1 MPRQDLALFDGEGQY
16 DVGAVLQP
24 PSKFREEFLKQC
36 DTLRDTQARQRQ
48 QGLDPRSAM
57 VAP

>member
-16 DVGAVLQP
+16 DLGAVLQP

-36 DTLRDTQARQRQ
+36 DTQARQRQ
-48 QGLDPRSAM
+48 QGVDPRSAM
-57 VAP
+57 AAAP